1 MKGHPVLDALAGAG
15 IRLGLARMREFLG
28 TLGNPQGA
36 FPVLHIG
43 GTNGKGS
50 VAQILGAILLASGR
64 RVGVHTSPHLQT
76 VNERIRFDGVPISDD
91 QLGPVIVR
99 IDRARQAWAA
109 AAQLTDEPYPLT
121 YFEFTVACVFE
132 ALAEAN
138 VDVGVIEVGMG
149 GRLDATNVVT
159 PRVAAIVSIGLDH
172 CDELGSDHASIAGEK
187 AGIIKP
193 GVPVVVG
200 PLPADAL
207 QVIRSVAAER
217 NAPLHVWGIDFEAFG
232 SVNDFRYSG
241 RHTWEGLAVGLLG
254 DHQLINAGVALR
266 VLELSGMEVTESALR
281 AGLANA
287 RHPGRLDWLGAHL
300 LVDGAHNPPGATT
313 LANYLAALPHDSRRT
328 LVLGGGT
335 DKDIRGVAA
344 TLAPVV
350 DRIFTTAGTHERA
363 RSAAQIAAEC
373 EGLPVPVTAAGPIK
387 DALKAARIDDDLV
400 IVAGSLYLV
409 GEVRDLVG
417 AAPA

>member
-1 MKGHPVLDALAGAG
+1 M
-15 IRLGLARMREFLG
+15 
-28 TLGNPQGA
+28 
-36 FPVLHIG
+36 
-43 GTNGKGS
+43 
-50 VAQILGAILLASGR
+50 
-64 RVGVHTSPHLQT
+64 
-76 VNERIRFDGVPISDD
+76 
-91 QLGPVIVR
+91 
-99 IDRARQAWAA
+99 
-109 AAQLTDEPYPLT
+109 
-121 YFEFTVACVFE
+121 
-132 ALAEAN
+132 
-138 VDVGVIEVGMG
+138 
-149 GRLDATNVVT
+149 
-159 PRVAAIVSIGLDH
+159 
-172 CDELGSDHASIAGEK
+172 
-187 AGIIKP
+187 
-193 GVPVVVG
+193 
-200 PLPADAL
+200 
-207 QVIRSVAAER
+207 
-217 NAPLHVWGIDFEAFG
+217 
-232 SVNDFRYSG
+232 
-241 RHTWEGLAVGLLG
+241 
-254 DHQLINAGVALR
+254 INAGVALR

-313 LANYLAALPHDSRRT
+313 LANYLAALPHDRRRT